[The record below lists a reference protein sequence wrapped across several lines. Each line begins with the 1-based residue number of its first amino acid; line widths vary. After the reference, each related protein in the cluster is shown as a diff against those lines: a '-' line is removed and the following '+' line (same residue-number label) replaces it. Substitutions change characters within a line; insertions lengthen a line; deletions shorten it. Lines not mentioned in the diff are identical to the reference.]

1 MKFPAM
7 IATLALLA
15 WTPATMA
22 QVGQPRVDPPASF
35 SDAELKSFAVIVVEV
50 RRIADNYNP
59 KLEAAQTIR
68 EQQQVELAATDEMT
82 RAVTEEGMTVERY
95 QEILKRSL
103 TDPELERRIKQYVKD
118 GKGRR
123 KGFRTRNV
131 ERGRIPLCEN
141 GSRIGDHVVLLPNC
155 LHLTHS

>member
-1 MKFPAM
+1 MKFPSM

-82 RAVTEEGMTVERY
+82 RAVIQEGMTVERY

-103 TDPELERRIKQYVKD
+103 TDPELEKRIKQYVKD
-118 GKGRR
+118 GK
-123 KGFRTRNV
+123 
-131 ERGRIPLCEN
+131 
-141 GSRIGDHVVLLPNC
+141 
-155 LHLTHS
+155 